1 MATQDLSP
9 ENFRDTIENN
19 DIVIVDFWAP
29 WCGPCKSFAPI
40 YEAAS
45 DKHPDVVF
53 AKVNTEAHQ
62 DLAGEFNIRSIPT
75 LMIFR
80 EQVILFA
87 QPGMLPPEAID
98 EILGKV
104 RDLDMDD
111 VRRQIAEEQAKEN
124 G

>member
-1 MATQDLSP
+1 
-9 ENFRDTIENN
+9 
-19 DIVIVDFWAP
+19 
-29 WCGPCKSFAPI
+29 
-40 YEAAS
+40 
-45 DKHPDVVF
+45 
-53 AKVNTEAHQ
+53 
-62 DLAGEFNIRSIPT
+62 LAGEFNIRSIPT

-111 VRRQIAEEQAKEN
+111 VRRQIEEEQAKEN

>member
-1 MATQDLSP
+1 
-9 ENFRDTIENN
+9 
-19 DIVIVDFWAP
+19 
-29 WCGPCKSFAPI
+29 
-40 YEAAS
+40 
-45 DKHPDVVF
+45 
-53 AKVNTEAHQ
+53 
-62 DLAGEFNIRSIPT
+62 
-75 LMIFR
+75 MIFR

-104 RDLDMDD
+104 RDLDMDE